1 MIKNHPHDNIY
12 SILGKLEALKPTTQ
26 EKHDATVKQIYESVE
41 AQGSILKGLRE
52 VSSVETRL
60 ARQFAESDFSKMSA
74 AIQKTGKSKASADA
88 ITAVA
93 GREKLGQKEMTRR
106 SVAGR
111 KDESYNPVKAVKQC
125 AQQYMEMNGYTSVD
139 QLEAEDIESIGG
151 DCQMNY
157 QDVCEILGCK
167 LPDSLG
173 PVKSY
178 GPDEHGNIVD
188 FEDCTGCEMGE
199 CSVHGMAEGE
209 MTHKGGEK
217 VSTKT
222 GTLHKS
228 KATVDT
234 ERDVMTD
241 KLTDPDAD
249 DSEPAVAKGR
259 GRPKMDIKDRSQAK
273 MPWGGKPPKDTYK
286 HQKGSTVHKMSDR
299 APKGSPE
306 YVGESMA
313 DAMIRLERKLLEG
326 HMIDESGETLD
337 HILNRFKHEV
347 RNFKQTGELEYGSD
361 LYDALYDYYCDSG
374 EMPYGTAKARDGDPV
389 EWISDNLQSHL
400 DGGGLVGGNPPEDYG
415 LEREGIEGNMPPVD
429 NIPGKDDLL
438 KGKGRSYYE
447 EEVTME
453 DELNELARLAGLKV
467 ADEGNAFTGKLKATA
482 KGDNFDLDG
491 KEYTDTSTL
500 DEEPEME
507 GNAFSGAVADA
518 KADGIQPGEKVRVG
532 DKEYPVKEAQDLL
545 QMMKIA
551 GLDATVLE
559 EAIEK
564 ATKKDLD
571 DMEAQDR
578 EHEFGTVPD
587 ETDSELEEDTTFDEC
602 GDAHPEGDFNINTS
616 MSGHGDKS
624 VTVTATGDHA
634 AELLQMLRIAGLGGG
649 AKAQELEPHAQM
661 HQEPIGIEIVD
672 APEEVEEE
680 YGDAHVDTP
689 STAPVNAPKPEY
701 KSMRASTMGPG
712 EGDPGE
718 KTMNPDRPTHN
729 NGDNA
734 LATPPTRA
742 QKTLISVSALE
753 SKFAAEYE
761 SIKKVS

>member
-1 MIKNHPHDNIY
+1 MSKNHPHDNIY

-88 ITAVA
+88 ITAAA

-125 AQQYMEMNGYTSVD
+125 AKDYMEMNGYTSVD
-139 QLEAEDIESIGG
+139 QLEAEDIESIGD
-151 DCQMNY
+151 DCHINY

-188 FEDCTGCEMGE
+188 FEECAGCAMGE

-209 MTHKGGEK
+209 ITHKGGEK
-217 VSTKT
+217 VPTKF

-234 ERDVMTD
+234 EKDVMTD

-306 YVGESMA
+306 YVGETMA
-313 DAMIRLERKLLEG
+313 DATIRLERKLLEG

-389 EWISDNLQSHL
+389 EWISNNLQSHL
-400 DGGGLVGGNPPEDYG
+400 DGGGIVGGNPPEDMG
-415 LEREGIEGNMPPVD
+415 LEREGIEGRMPPVD

-447 EEVTME
+447 EEAKMR
-453 DELNELARLAGLKV
+453 DELNELARLAGLNTS
-467 ADEGNAFTGKLKATA
+467 EGNAFTGKLKNTA
-482 KGDNFDLDG
+482 KGDKFDLDG

-507 GNAFSGAVADA
+507 GNAFGKAVADA
-518 KADGIQPGEKVRVG
+518 KADGIQPGEKVKVG
-532 DKEYPVKEAQDLL
+532 DKEYPVKEARDLL

-551 GLDATVLE
+551 GLDHSQLE

-578 EHEFGTVPD
+578 EHEFGTVPN
-587 ETDSELEEDTTFDEC
+587 ETDSELEEGKIEVAEPDE
-602 GDAHPEGDFNINTS
+602 E
-616 MSGHGDKS
+616 
-624 VTVTATGDHA
+624 
-634 AELLQMLRIAGLGGG
+634 
-649 AKAQELEPHAQM
+649 
-661 HQEPIGIEIVD
+661 
-672 APEEVEEE
+672 
-680 YGDAHVDTP
+680 
-689 STAPVNAPKPEY
+689 PVNNAHHGQY
-701 KSMRASTMGPG
+701 ASMKASTLNPG
-712 EGDPGE
+712 EGDNGE
-718 KTMNPDRPTHN
+718 KAMHGDKPTFK
-729 NGDNA
+729 NGDNPLSKTA
-734 LATPPTRA
+734 ITPVKEATMN
-742 QKTLISVSALE
+742 LE
-753 SKFAAEYE
+753 ARLAAEYE
-761 SIKKVS
+761 SIKKISK

>member
-1 MIKNHPHDNIY
+1 MSKNHPHDNIY

-88 ITAVA
+88 ITAAA

-125 AQQYMEMNGYTSVD
+125 AKDYMEMNGYTSVD

-151 DCQMNY
+151 DCQMNC
-157 QDVCEILGCK
+157 QDVCEILGCN

-173 PVKSY
+173 PVKSWDT
-178 GPDEHGNIVD
+178 DEHGNKFDLEEGVCN
-188 FEDCTGCEMGE
+188 ECGMMEGSCEHTMR
-199 CSVHGMAEGE
+199 EGE
-209 MTHKGGEK
+209 FAGRSAKYGVCVVGHNGGKPVKMFDTEAEAEAYAKKGIRIDGKLLQGSVRTIVGEGEPTHKGGEK
-217 VSTKT
+217 VPTKF

-234 ERDVMTD
+234 EKDVMTD

-306 YVGESMA
+306 YVGETMA
-313 DAMIRLERKLLEG
+313 DATIRLERKLLEG

-389 EWISDNLQSHL
+389 EWISNNLQSHL
-400 DGGGLVGGNPPEDYG
+400 DGGGIVGGNPPEDMG
-415 LEREGIEGNMPPVD
+415 LEREGIEGRMPPVD

-447 EEVTME
+447 EEATMR
-453 DELNELARLAGLKV
+453 DELNELARLAGLNTS
-467 ADEGNAFTGKLKATA
+467 EGNAFTGKLKNTA
-482 KGDNFDLDG
+482 KGDKFDLDG

-507 GNAFSGAVADA
+507 GNAFGKAVADA
-518 KADGIQPGEKVRVG
+518 KADGIQPGEKVKVG
-532 DKEYPVKEAQDLL
+532 DKEYPVKEARDLL

-551 GLDATVLE
+551 GLDHSQLE

-578 EHEFGTVPD
+578 EHEFGTVPN
-587 ETDSELEEDTTFDEC
+587 ETDSELEEGKIEVAEPDE
-602 GDAHPEGDFNINTS
+602 E
-616 MSGHGDKS
+616 
-624 VTVTATGDHA
+624 
-634 AELLQMLRIAGLGGG
+634 
-649 AKAQELEPHAQM
+649 
-661 HQEPIGIEIVD
+661 
-672 APEEVEEE
+672 
-680 YGDAHVDTP
+680 
-689 STAPVNAPKPEY
+689 PVNNAHHGQY
-701 KSMRASTMGPG
+701 ASMKASTLNPG
-712 EGDPGE
+712 EGDNGE
-718 KTMNPDRPTHN
+718 KAMHGDKPTFK
-729 NGDNA
+729 NGDNPLSKTA
-734 LATPPTRA
+734 ITPVKEATMN
-742 QKTLISVSALE
+742 LE
-753 SKFAAEYE
+753 ARLAAEYE
-761 SIKKVS
+761 SIKKISK

>member
-1 MIKNHPHDNIY
+1 MSKNHPHDNIY

-88 ITAVA
+88 ITAAA

-125 AQQYMEMNGYTSVD
+125 AKDYMEMNGYTSVD
-139 QLEAEDIESIGG
+139 QLEAEDIESIGD
-151 DCQMNY
+151 DCQINY

-188 FEDCTGCEMGE
+188 FEECAGCAMGE

-209 MTHKGGEK
+209 ITHKGGEK
-217 VSTKT
+217 VPTKF

-234 ERDVMTD
+234 EKDVMTD

-306 YVGESMA
+306 YVGETMA
-313 DAMIRLERKLLEG
+313 DATIRLERKLLEG

-389 EWISDNLQSHL
+389 EWISNNLQSHL
-400 DGGGLVGGNPPEDYG
+400 DGGGIVGGNPPEDMG
-415 LEREGIEGNMPPVD
+415 LEREGIEGRMPPVD

-447 EEVTME
+447 EEATMR
-453 DELNELARLAGLKV
+453 DELNELARLAGLNTS
-467 ADEGNAFTGKLKATA
+467 EGNAFTGKLKNTA
-482 KGDNFDLDG
+482 KGNKFDLDG

-507 GNAFSGAVADA
+507 GNAFGKAVADA
-518 KADGIQPGEKVRVG
+518 KADGIQPGEKVKVG
-532 DKEYPVKEAQDLL
+532 DKEYPVKEARDLL

-551 GLDATVLE
+551 GLDHSQLE

-587 ETDSELEEDTTFDEC
+587 ETDSELEEGKIEVAEPDE
-602 GDAHPEGDFNINTS
+602 E
-616 MSGHGDKS
+616 
-624 VTVTATGDHA
+624 
-634 AELLQMLRIAGLGGG
+634 
-649 AKAQELEPHAQM
+649 
-661 HQEPIGIEIVD
+661 
-672 APEEVEEE
+672 
-680 YGDAHVDTP
+680 
-689 STAPVNAPKPEY
+689 PVNNAHHGQY
-701 KSMRASTMGPG
+701 ASMKASTLNPG
-712 EGDPGE
+712 EGDNGE
-718 KTMNPDRPTHN
+718 KAMHGDKPTFK
-729 NGDNA
+729 NGDNPLSKTA
-734 LATPPTRA
+734 ITPVKEATMN
-742 QKTLISVSALE
+742 LE
-753 SKFAAEYE
+753 ARLAAEYE
-761 SIKKVS
+761 SIKKISK

>member
-1 MIKNHPHDNIY
+1 MKNHPHDNIY

-74 AIQKTGKSKASADA
+74 AIQKTGKSKAAADA
-88 ITAVA
+88 ITAAA

-139 QLEAEDIESIGG
+139 QLEAEDIESIGD
-151 DCQMNY
+151 DCQINY

-188 FEDCTGCEMGE
+188 FEECAGCAMGE

-209 MTHKGGEK
+209 ITHKGGEK
-217 VSTKT
+217 VPTKF

-234 ERDVMTD
+234 EKDVMTD

-306 YVGESMA
+306 YVGETMA
-313 DAMIRLERKLLEG
+313 DATIRLERKLLEG

-389 EWISDNLQSHL
+389 EWISNNLQSHL
-400 DGGGLVGGNPPEDYG
+400 DGGGIVGGNPPEDMG
-415 LEREGIEGNMPPVD
+415 LEREGIEGRMPPVD

-447 EEVTME
+447 EEATMR
-453 DELNELARLAGLKV
+453 DELNELARLAGLNTS
-467 ADEGNAFTGKLKATA
+467 EGNAFTGKLKNTA
-482 KGDNFDLDG
+482 KGDKFDLDG

-507 GNAFSGAVADA
+507 GNAFGKAVADA
-518 KADGIQPGEKVRVG
+518 KADGIQPGEKVKVG
-532 DKEYPVKEAQDLL
+532 DKEYPVKEARDLL

-551 GLDATVLE
+551 GLDHSQLE

-578 EHEFGTVPD
+578 EHEFGTVPN
-587 ETDSELEEDTTFDEC
+587 ETDSELEEGKIEVAEPDE
-602 GDAHPEGDFNINTS
+602 E
-616 MSGHGDKS
+616 
-624 VTVTATGDHA
+624 
-634 AELLQMLRIAGLGGG
+634 
-649 AKAQELEPHAQM
+649 
-661 HQEPIGIEIVD
+661 
-672 APEEVEEE
+672 
-680 YGDAHVDTP
+680 
-689 STAPVNAPKPEY
+689 PVNNAHHGQY
-701 KSMRASTMGPG
+701 ASMKASTLNPG
-712 EGDPGE
+712 EGDNGE
-718 KTMNPDRPTHN
+718 KAMHGDKPTFK
-729 NGDNA
+729 NGDNPLSKTA
-734 LATPPTRA
+734 ITPVKEATMN
-742 QKTLISVSALE
+742 LE
-753 SKFAAEYE
+753 ARLAAEYE
-761 SIKKVS
+761 SIKKISK

>member
-1 MIKNHPHDNIY
+1 MSKNHPHDNIY

-88 ITAVA
+88 ITAAA

-125 AQQYMEMNGYTSVD
+125 AKDYMEMNGYTSVD
-139 QLEAEDIESIGG
+139 QLEAEDIESIGD
-151 DCQMNY
+151 DCQINY

-188 FEDCTGCEMGE
+188 FEECAGCAMGE

-209 MTHKGGEK
+209 ITHKGGEK
-217 VSTKT
+217 VPTKF

-234 ERDVMTD
+234 EKDVMTD

-306 YVGESMA
+306 YVGETMA
-313 DAMIRLERKLLEG
+313 DATIRLERKLLEG

-389 EWISDNLQSHL
+389 EWISNNLQSHL
-400 DGGGLVGGNPPEDYG
+400 DGGGIVGGNPPEDMG
-415 LEREGIEGNMPPVD
+415 LEREGIEGRMPPVD

-447 EEVTME
+447 EEATMR
-453 DELNELARLAGLKV
+453 DELNELARLAGLNTS
-467 ADEGNAFTGKLKATA
+467 EGNAFTGKLKNTA
-482 KGDNFDLDG
+482 KGDKFDLDG

-507 GNAFSGAVADA
+507 GNAFGKAVADA
-518 KADGIQPGEKVRVG
+518 KADGIQPGEKVKVG
-532 DKEYPVKEAQDLL
+532 DKEYPVKEARDLL

-551 GLDATVLE
+551 GLDHSQLE

-578 EHEFGTVPD
+578 EHEFGTVPN
-587 ETDSELEEDTTFDEC
+587 ETDSELEEGKIEVAEPDE
-602 GDAHPEGDFNINTS
+602 E
-616 MSGHGDKS
+616 
-624 VTVTATGDHA
+624 
-634 AELLQMLRIAGLGGG
+634 
-649 AKAQELEPHAQM
+649 
-661 HQEPIGIEIVD
+661 
-672 APEEVEEE
+672 
-680 YGDAHVDTP
+680 
-689 STAPVNAPKPEY
+689 PVNNAHHGQY
-701 KSMRASTMGPG
+701 ASMKASTLNPG
-712 EGDPGE
+712 EGDNGE
-718 KTMNPDRPTHN
+718 KAMHGDKPTFK
-729 NGDNA
+729 NGDNPLSKTA
-734 LATPPTRA
+734 ITPVKEATMN
-742 QKTLISVSALE
+742 LE
-753 SKFAAEYE
+753 ARLAAEYE
-761 SIKKVS
+761 SIKKISK

>member
-1 MIKNHPHDNIY
+1 MSKNFPHDNIY
-12 SILGKLEALKPTTQ
+12 SILGKLDALKPTPA
-26 EKHDATVKQIYESVE
+26 EERFALVKEIRESVE
-41 AQGSILKGLRE
+41 AQGSVLEG
-52 VSSVETRL
+52 VSAVEAKL

-88 ITAVA
+88 ITAAA

-125 AQQYMEMNGYTSVD
+125 DKDYMEMNGYTSVD
-139 QLEAEDIESIGG
+139 QLEAEDIESIGD
-151 DCQMNY
+151 DCQINY

-188 FEDCTGCEMGE
+188 FEECAGCAMGE

-209 MTHKGGEK
+209 ITHKGGEK
-217 VSTKT
+217 VPTKF

-234 ERDVMTD
+234 EKDVMTD

-306 YVGESMA
+306 YVGETMA
-313 DAMIRLERKLLEG
+313 DATIRLERKLLEG

-389 EWISDNLQSHL
+389 EWISNNLQSHL
-400 DGGGLVGGNPPEDYG
+400 DGGGIVGGNPPEDMG
-415 LEREGIEGNMPPVD
+415 LEREGIEGRMPPVD

-447 EEVTME
+447 EEATMR
-453 DELNELARLAGLKV
+453 DELNELARLAGLNTS
-467 ADEGNAFTGKLKATA
+467 EGNAFTGKLKNTA
-482 KGDNFDLDG
+482 KGDKFDLDG

-507 GNAFSGAVADA
+507 GNAFGKAVADA
-518 KADGIQPGEKVRVG
+518 KADGIQPGEKVKVG
-532 DKEYPVKEAQDLL
+532 DKEYPVKEARDLL

-551 GLDATVLE
+551 GLDHSQLE

-578 EHEFGTVPD
+578 EHEFGTVPN
-587 ETDSELEEDTTFDEC
+587 ETDSELEEGKIEVAEPDE
-602 GDAHPEGDFNINTS
+602 E
-616 MSGHGDKS
+616 
-624 VTVTATGDHA
+624 
-634 AELLQMLRIAGLGGG
+634 
-649 AKAQELEPHAQM
+649 
-661 HQEPIGIEIVD
+661 
-672 APEEVEEE
+672 
-680 YGDAHVDTP
+680 
-689 STAPVNAPKPEY
+689 PVNNAHHGQY
-701 KSMRASTMGPG
+701 ASMKASTLNPG
-712 EGDPGE
+712 EGDNGE
-718 KTMNPDRPTHN
+718 KAMHGDKPTFK
-729 NGDNA
+729 NGDNPLSKTA
-734 LATPPTRA
+734 ITPVKEATMN
-742 QKTLISVSALE
+742 LE
-753 SKFAAEYE
+753 ARLAAEYE
-761 SIKKVS
+761 SIKKISK

>member
-1 MIKNHPHDNIY
+1 MSKNHPHDNIY

-88 ITAVA
+88 ITAAA

-125 AQQYMEMNGYTSVD
+125 AKDYMEMNGYTSVD
-139 QLEAEDIESIGG
+139 QLEAEDIESIGD
-151 DCQMNY
+151 DCHINY

-188 FEDCTGCEMGE
+188 FEECAGCAMGE

-209 MTHKGGEK
+209 ITHKGGEK
-217 VSTKT
+217 VPTKF

-234 ERDVMTD
+234 EKDVMTD

-306 YVGESMA
+306 YVGETMA
-313 DAMIRLERKLLEG
+313 DATIRLERKLLEG

-389 EWISDNLQSHL
+389 EWISNNLQSHL
-400 DGGGLVGGNPPEDYG
+400 DGGGIVGGNPPEDMG
-415 LEREGIEGNMPPVD
+415 LEREGIEGRMPPVD

-447 EEVTME
+447 EEATMR
-453 DELNELARLAGLKV
+453 DELNELARLAGLNTS
-467 ADEGNAFTGKLKATA
+467 EGNAFTGKLKNTA
-482 KGDNFDLDG
+482 KGDKFDLDG

-507 GNAFSGAVADA
+507 GNAFGKAVADA
-518 KADGIQPGEKVRVG
+518 KADGIQPGEKVKVG
-532 DKEYPVKEAQDLL
+532 DKEYPVKEARDLL

-551 GLDATVLE
+551 GLDHSQLE

-578 EHEFGTVPD
+578 EHEFGTVPN
-587 ETDSELEEDTTFDEC
+587 ETDSELEEGKIEVAEPDE
-602 GDAHPEGDFNINTS
+602 E
-616 MSGHGDKS
+616 
-624 VTVTATGDHA
+624 
-634 AELLQMLRIAGLGGG
+634 
-649 AKAQELEPHAQM
+649 
-661 HQEPIGIEIVD
+661 
-672 APEEVEEE
+672 
-680 YGDAHVDTP
+680 
-689 STAPVNAPKPEY
+689 PVNNAHHGQY
-701 KSMRASTMGPG
+701 ASMKASTLNPG
-712 EGDPGE
+712 EGDNGE
-718 KTMNPDRPTHN
+718 KAMHGDKPTFK
-729 NGDNA
+729 NGDNPLSKTA
-734 LATPPTRA
+734 ITPVKEATMN
-742 QKTLISVSALE
+742 LE
-753 SKFAAEYE
+753 ARLAAEYE
-761 SIKKVS
+761 SIKKISK

>member
-1 MIKNHPHDNIY
+1 MSKNHPHDNIY

-88 ITAVA
+88 ITAAA

-188 FEDCTGCEMGE
+188 FEECTGCAMGE

-209 MTHKGGEK
+209 FAGRSAKYGVCVVGHNGGKPVKMFDTEAEAEAYAKKGIRIDGKLLQGSVRTIVGEGEPTHKGGEK
-217 VSTKT
+217 VATKL

-234 ERDVMTD
+234 EKELSRGDVPD
-241 KLTDPDAD
+241 LDAD

-447 EEVTME
+447 EEVTMG

-500 DEEPEME
+500 DEEPNE
-507 GNAFSGAVADA
+507 GNAFSGAVAKA
-518 KADGIQPGEKVRVG
+518 KADGVQPGEKIEVG
-532 DKEYPVKEAQDLL
+532 GKTYPVKES
-545 QMMKIA
+545 
-551 GLDATVLE
+551 
-559 EAIEK
+559 
-564 ATKKDLD
+564 
-571 DMEAQDR
+571 ME
-578 EHEFGTVPD
+578 
-587 ETDSELEEDTTFDEC
+587 EC
-602 GDAHPEGDFNINTS
+602 GDRVPEGDFNINTN
-616 MSGHGDKS
+616 MSGNGDKS

-649 AKAQELEPHAQM
+649 AKAHELEPHAQM

>member
-1 MIKNHPHDNIY
+1 MSKNHPHDNIY

-88 ITAVA
+88 ITAAA

-125 AQQYMEMNGYTSVD
+125 AKDYMEMNDYTSVD

-157 QDVCEILGCK
+157 QDVCEILGCN

-173 PVKSY
+173 PVKSWDT
-178 GPDEHGNIVD
+178 DEHGNKFDLEEGVCN
-188 FEDCTGCEMGE
+188 ECGMMEGSCEHTMR
-199 CSVHGMAEGE
+199 EGE
-209 MTHKGGEK
+209 FAGRSAKYGVCVVGHNGGKPVKMFDTEAEAEAYAKKGIRIDGKLLQGSVRTIVGEGEPTHKGGEK
-217 VSTKT
+217 VPTKF

-234 ERDVMTD
+234 EKDVMTD

-306 YVGESMA
+306 YVGETMA
-313 DAMIRLERKLLEG
+313 DATIRLERKLLEG

-389 EWISDNLQSHL
+389 EWISNNLQSHL
-400 DGGGLVGGNPPEDYG
+400 DGGGIVGGNPPEDMG
-415 LEREGIEGNMPPVD
+415 LEREGIEGRMPPVD

-447 EEVTME
+447 EEATMR
-453 DELNELARLAGLKV
+453 DELNELARLAGLNTS
-467 ADEGNAFTGKLKATA
+467 EGNAFTGKLKNTA
-482 KGDNFDLDG
+482 KGDKFDLDG

-507 GNAFSGAVADA
+507 GNAFGKAVADA
-518 KADGIQPGEKVRVG
+518 KADGIQPGEKVKVG
-532 DKEYPVKEAQDLL
+532 DKEYPVKEARDLL

-551 GLDATVLE
+551 GLDHSQLE

-578 EHEFGTVPD
+578 EHEFGTVPN
-587 ETDSELEEDTTFDEC
+587 ETDSELEEGKIEVAEPDE
-602 GDAHPEGDFNINTS
+602 E
-616 MSGHGDKS
+616 
-624 VTVTATGDHA
+624 
-634 AELLQMLRIAGLGGG
+634 
-649 AKAQELEPHAQM
+649 
-661 HQEPIGIEIVD
+661 
-672 APEEVEEE
+672 
-680 YGDAHVDTP
+680 
-689 STAPVNAPKPEY
+689 PVNNAHHGQY
-701 KSMRASTMGPG
+701 ASMKASTLNPG
-712 EGDPGE
+712 EGDNGE
-718 KTMNPDRPTHN
+718 KAMHGDKPTFK
-729 NGDNA
+729 NGDNPLSKTA
-734 LATPPTRA
+734 ITPVKEATMN
-742 QKTLISVSALE
+742 LE
-753 SKFAAEYE
+753 ARLAAEYE
-761 SIKKVS
+761 SIKKISK

>member
-1 MIKNHPHDNIY
+1 MKNHPHDNIY

-88 ITAVA
+88 ITAAA

-139 QLEAEDIESIGG
+139 QLEAEDIESIGD
-151 DCQMNY
+151 DCQINY

-188 FEDCTGCEMGE
+188 FEECAGCAMGE

-209 MTHKGGEK
+209 ITHKGGEK
-217 VSTKT
+217 VPTKF

-234 ERDVMTD
+234 EKDVMTD

-306 YVGESMA
+306 YVGETMA
-313 DAMIRLERKLLEG
+313 DATIRLERKLLEG

-389 EWISDNLQSHL
+389 EWISNNLQSHL
-400 DGGGLVGGNPPEDYG
+400 DGGGIVGGNPPEDMG
-415 LEREGIEGNMPPVD
+415 LEREGIEGRMPPVD

-447 EEVTME
+447 EEATMR
-453 DELNELARLAGLKV
+453 DELNELARLAGLNTS
-467 ADEGNAFTGKLKATA
+467 EGNAFTGKLKNTA
-482 KGDNFDLDG
+482 KGDKFDLDG

-507 GNAFSGAVADA
+507 GNAFGKAVADA
-518 KADGIQPGEKVRVG
+518 KADGIQPGEKVKVG
-532 DKEYPVKEAQDLL
+532 DKEYPVKEARDLL

-551 GLDATVLE
+551 GLDHSQLE

-578 EHEFGTVPD
+578 EHEFGTVPN
-587 ETDSELEEDTTFDEC
+587 ETDSELEEGKIEVAEPDE
-602 GDAHPEGDFNINTS
+602 E
-616 MSGHGDKS
+616 
-624 VTVTATGDHA
+624 
-634 AELLQMLRIAGLGGG
+634 
-649 AKAQELEPHAQM
+649 
-661 HQEPIGIEIVD
+661 
-672 APEEVEEE
+672 
-680 YGDAHVDTP
+680 
-689 STAPVNAPKPEY
+689 PVNNAHHGQY
-701 KSMRASTMGPG
+701 ASMKASTLNPG
-712 EGDPGE
+712 EGDNGE
-718 KTMNPDRPTHN
+718 KAMHGDKPTFK
-729 NGDNA
+729 NGDNPLSKTA
-734 LATPPTRA
+734 ITPVKEATMN
-742 QKTLISVSALE
+742 LE
-753 SKFAAEYE
+753 ARLAAEYE
-761 SIKKVS
+761 SIKKISK